1 MMSSLKNRLLI
12 LMLLMSFTLVMAAGG
27 FCQDGGD
34 LDGGMDDGDITD
46 MLGGVKIDTD
56 GVFQSRLFVDLSGD
70 LDRQRFNAAQSR
82 LNKDVQTPSQLRKIS
97 LNRLEAAYR
106 KSKQSGKPIP
116 PEMTF
121 LAGLTRLTHVF
132 YYPETRDI
140 VIAGPAEGFFRNSQD
155 RIVGMKS
162 GQAVLQ
168 LQDLVVAMRA
178 YAPNSNPTRI
188 ISCSIDPTQQGL
200 ANLRRAVVE
209 AQNQINANRGFGGI
223 RDAEITN
230 YFQQAMGMHQVT
242 IEGVSPKTHFAQVL
256 VDADYHMKLIGIG
269 LEQPPVRIT
278 SFIEKA
284 SPGGNSNSLQRWF
297 FRPNYDYV
305 KVSPDENAMQLDGG
319 GVELVGEDEIV
330 AADGNRQVTGKAS
343 RASRAFCESFTKMY
357 SALSQRMPIYAE
369 LRNVI
374 DLSVAAAFIHE
385 MDFYGQAQWN
395 MEFFGSESKFPVE
408 RYNAPSKVTPAINA
422 VWKNQQL
429 MTPIGGGVN
438 IQPQIALSADNMKTD
453 ESGSIDKTR
462 SSINVSNLK
471 SDQWWW
477 D

>member
-1 MMSSLKNRLLI
+1 
-12 LMLLMSFTLVMAAGG
+12 
-27 FCQDGGD
+27 
-34 LDGGMDDGDITD
+34 
-46 MLGGVKIDTD
+46 
-56 GVFQSRLFVDLSGD
+56 
-70 LDRQRFNAAQSR
+70 
-82 LNKDVQTPSQLRKIS
+82 
-97 LNRLEAAYR
+97 
-106 KSKQSGKPIP
+106 
-116 PEMTF
+116 
-121 LAGLTRLTHVF
+121 
-132 YYPETRDI
+132 
-140 VIAGPAEGFFRNSQD
+140 
-155 RIVGMKS
+155 
-162 GQAVLQ
+162 
-168 LQDLVVAMRA
+168 
-178 YAPNSNPTRI
+178 
-188 ISCSIDPTQQGL
+188 
-200 ANLRRAVVE
+200 
-209 AQNQINANRGFGGI
+209 
-223 RDAEITN
+223 
-230 YFQQAMGMHQVT
+230 MGMHEVT

-330 AADGNRQVTGKAS
+330 SANGNRTVTGKAS
-343 RASRAFCESFTKMY
+343 RASRAFSQSFTKMY
-357 SALSQRMPIYAE
+357 DALSQRMPIYAE

-385 MDFYGQAQWN
+385 MDFYGQAQWT
-395 MEFFGSESKFPVE
+395 MEFFGNESNYPVE
-408 RYNAPSKVTPAINA
+408 RYNAPTRVSPAINA

-438 IQPQIALSADNMKTD
+438 IQPRIALSSDYMKTD
-453 ESGSIDKTR
+453 ESGSIEKTR
-462 SSINVSNLK
+462 NSINVSNLK